1 MIITAQDRKK
11 IVLSIL
17 IVILLGLQVHRFWGE
32 GSKDKAGS
40 RPLSQRSKVHSHD
53 PLKLRLDLL
62 EPGKVATEA
71 TSRNLFG
78 PGDEEIKERG
88 PVKPGMS
95 GIPPIIKPP
104 EPELPSLEYVGFVEY
119 AGGKLA
125 VFSRG
130 QGMSQELSLLKVSD
144 RAEGKFELREIKEDW
159 VMFCNLSTGKEARL
173 NIVERAP
180 SMLPSVPGSPFP
192 SPIQRPLPMPEVR
205 RLPPIPSGFPPAGVA
220 PPGSESDNK
229 KER

>member
-1 MIITAQDRKK
+1 MSITAQDRKK
-11 IVLSIL
+11 VLLSIL
-17 IVILLGLQVHRFWGE
+17 IVILIGLQVHRFWGE
-32 GSKDKAGS
+32 GSKDKSGS

-62 EPGKVATEA
+62 EPGKIATEA

-78 PGDEEIKERG
+78 PGDGEIKEMG
-88 PVKPGMS
+88 PRKPGMS
-95 GIPPIIKPP
+95 GIPPLVKPP
-104 EPELPSLEYVGFVEY
+104 KPELPSLEYVGFVEY
-119 AGGKLA
+119 AGEKLA

-130 QGMSQELSLLKVSD
+130 QGVSQELSLLKIND

-192 SPIQRPLPMPEVR
+192 SPIQRPLPRP
-205 RLPPIPSGFPPAGVA
+205 
-220 PPGSESDNK
+220 
-229 KER
+229 